1 MGSRDWSE
9 MAVRIDRVLYC
20 ILSSMLSL
28 GVAWDPSGKYN
39 YLGVVPAGGSVRV
52 DLPSNVANYG
62 DCQFSDQCA
71 NIAAHCLSGRCLTD
85 AECRS
90 ESKVVSYCHESPRG
104 SMEGAKH
111 VSYKMLKALVLDP
124 GFCGNSTNPGPLRH
138 ADAKKTT
145 KDGTAGGSFKAF
157 CTADGNNE
165 AQMNLLTTLI
175 PKIKGTC
182 FKPGGIT
189 ATGGVCHRKP
199 MNLVDEGIQNRYQ
212 DLGYIS
218 AQVKVGRVNKESIE
232 ISDQSIANRC
242 PGGGGKVTE
251 RFKANYVFIKTQLCA
266 RFHASSTAGAQEICV
281 VTKQGVGNRVCHEG
295 WYPEGYPCGDKC
307 CPGKPHGAKIGG
319 GTRASN
325 VYDAA
330 GCWPD
335 VEYPTALR
343 KSSSWGVLK
352 TPETLVAPLFK
363 LF

>member
-1 MGSRDWSE
+1 MGRDWSE

-28 GVAWDPSGKYN
+28 GVAWKPNFN

-145 KDGTAGGSFKAF
+145 KDGTAGGSFKDF
-157 CTADGNNE
+157 CTADGNNG
-165 AQMNLLTTLI
+165 AQMSLLVT
-175 PKIKGTC
+175 PVRAIKGTC

-189 ATGGVCHRKP
+189 ATGGTCWGTP
-199 MNLVDEGIQNRYQ
+199 MALLDKGIQNRYQ
-212 DLGYIS
+212 DLGWIS
-218 AQVKVGRVNKESIE
+218 AQVKVGRVNKESFE
-232 ISDQSIANRC
+232 VPYQSIANRC
-242 PGGGGKVTE
+242 PGGGGTATE
-251 RFKANYVFIKTQLCA
+251 RFKVNYVFIKTQLCA

-281 VTKQGVGNRVCHEG
+281 VTK
-295 WYPEGYPCGDKC
+295 
-307 CPGKPHGAKIGG
+307 PHGAEYGARS
-319 GTRASN
+319 TRASN

-335 VEYPTALR
+335 VKYPTAALS
-343 KSSSWGVLK
+343 KSSPGWAVLK
-352 TPETLVAPLFK
+352 TPEALVAPLFK